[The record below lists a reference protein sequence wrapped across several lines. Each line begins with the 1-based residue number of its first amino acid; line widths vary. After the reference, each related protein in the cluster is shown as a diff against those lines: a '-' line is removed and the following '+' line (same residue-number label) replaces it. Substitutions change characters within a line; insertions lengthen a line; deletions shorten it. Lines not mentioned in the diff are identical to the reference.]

1 VSLPPGATGA
11 QRVGG
16 GDINEAW
23 RVTLADGATAFVKTR
38 ADAGP
43 GEYAAEAEGLA
54 WLAEPGALRTP
65 RVIEVGKDYLALEW
79 IDPGHLDAAGTEEL
93 GRGLAATHAAGA
105 ARFGDPRRGDSGG
118 MSSSDSPL
126 EGAGEGGSGD
136 PRLGG
141 SDAAGPNDPSR
152 GDSGPAAPSQFGS
165 LRLPN
170 EPTADWPAFYAER
183 RLRPLAAIAR
193 ARGTLPEAGVRAVE
207 RVCERIAAL
216 AGPPEQPA
224 RLHGDLW
231 GGNVMADAQ
240 GKPWLIDPSAY
251 GGHREVDLAMLR
263 LFGAPSERVF
273 AAYAEVA
280 PLSDGWEDRIQL
292 WQLSPLLVHAVLF
305 GGSYP
310 AAAERIAL
318 RYAG

>member
-1 VSLPPGATGA
+1 MSLPPGSTEAR
-11 QRVGG
+11 RVGG

-23 RVTLADGATAFVKTR
+23 RVTLADGRAAFVKTR
-38 ADAGP
+38 SDAGP

-65 RVIEVGKDYLALEW
+65 RVLDLGEDYLALEW
-79 IDPGHLDAAGTEEL
+79 IEPGRLDTAGAQEF
-93 GRGLAATHAAGA
+93 GRGLAATHAAGVNG
-105 ARFGDPRRGDSGG
+105 FGDPGFGESGQ
-118 MSSSDSPL
+118 
-126 EGAGEGGSGD
+126 GAS
-136 PRLGG
+136 
-141 SDAAGPNDPSR
+141 AT
-152 GDSGPAAPSQFGS
+152 FGS

-170 EPTADWPAFYAER
+170 EPTPDWPSFYTER
-183 RLRPLAAIAR
+183 RLRPLVRIAR
-193 ARGTLPEAGVRAVE
+193 DRRALPGQGARAVE
-207 RVCERIAAL
+207 QVCERIAAL
-216 AGPPEQPA
+216 AGPPEAPA

-231 GGNVMADAQ
+231 SGNVMADAE
-240 GKPWLIDPSAY
+240 GRPWLIDPSAY

-280 PLSDGWEDRIQL
+280 PLADGWEERVQL
-292 WQLSPLLVHAVLF
+292 WQLLPLLVHAVLF

-310 AAAERIAL
+310 AAAERVAR